1 MEETFYQKYKCY
13 EKFPIKKLRHI
24 PIISFYNHNY
34 YFGIKRDGA
43 MVADMIYV
51 ETDELSGISEY
62 YHKDGE
68 EMVHIGF
75 AYNSDKFITLHE
87 DELI

>member
-1 MEETFYQKYKCY
+1 MEEKFYQKYKCY
-13 EKFPIKKLRHI
+13 ENYPIESLIHI
-24 PIISFYNHNY
+24 PLISFYNRNY
-34 YFGIKRDGA
+34 YFGIKRKNS

-68 EMVHIGF
+68 EMVHIGY
-75 AYNSDKFITLHE
+75 AYDGDKFITLQE
-87 DELI
+87 EELT